1 MTVTV
6 TGRHMTVSPAAHN
19 QVERQLQ
26 RLDRLLGDAALSAQ
40 CVIGRDG
47 VEYTCEVTLH
57 ARGDHTLYARA
68 RHARLPSAVSG
79 AAQKVSQQAQRLKD
93 RWTRRRKGAGVPRL
107 AVPPAPEP
115 VPAGLRPRV
124 VRARAHAVKPLSLDD
139 AILALESS
147 REGVVVFRQ
156 AETGS
161 VAIVYRRPDGRV
173 GLVEPEA

>member
-68 RHARLPSAVSG
+68 RHGRLPAAVSG

-107 AVPPAPEP
+107 AVPPAAE
-115 VPAGLRPRV
+115 PAGPGPRV
-124 VRARAHAVKPLSLDD
+124 VRARAHAAKPLSLDD
-139 AILALESS
+139 AVLALESS